1 MSYAIRNTLILLF
14 FFILLAGG
22 GISYIYFVQN
32 SQIEELEEDL
42 AANRAEYNE
51 LSAIADTYPFVQQ
64 AVESAEEFIENY
76 DKSLFPNHQPDQIYK
91 FLSEINFTWPR
102 VEFNFTF
109 TDSSNVEQYGI
120 ITSSVSGLGSYRAIY
135 DFINHIENSM
145 PVQKI
150 RNLQISPINQVGEY
164 GNANFSFDID
174 SYYDRS
180 NYFDT
185 EEEDLFMAMREP
197 GLFHNPFFP
206 LIRDIE
212 PNENNLT
219 NVENSRL
226 IGLSN
231 SRIFLRNQQGELVN
245 LVQGDPVYLGSLVS
259 INVQAGTATFRLNK
273 GGIIEDV
280 TLEVR
285 R

>member
-1 MSYAIRNTLILLF
+1 MSYALRNTLILLF

-109 TDSSNVEQYGI
+109 SDSSNVEQYGI

-135 DFINHIENSM
+135 EFINHIENSM

-164 GNANFSFDID
+164 GNANFTFDID

-180 NYFDT
+180 NQFNT

-197 GLFHNPFFP
+197 ALFHNPFFP

-212 PNENNLT
+212 PNEENLT
-219 NVENSRL
+219 DVENSRL

-245 LVQGDPVYLGSLVS
+245 KMVGDPVYLGILRA

>member
-1 MSYAIRNTLILLF
+1 MSYAIRNTLILLL

-32 SQIEELEEDL
+32 SQIEELEEEL
-42 AANRAEYNE
+42 AANQAEYNE

-64 AVESAEEFIENY
+64 AVENAETFIENY
-76 DKSLFPNHQPDQIYK
+76 EKSLFPNHQPDQIYK
-91 FLSEINFTWPR
+91 FLSELNMNWPR

-109 TDSSNVEQYGI
+109 SDSSNMEQYGI
-120 ITSSVSGLGSYRAIY
+120 ITSSVSGFGSYQSIY
-135 DFINHIENSM
+135 NFINHIENSM

-164 GNANFSFDID
+164 GNANFTFEID

-180 NYFDT
+180 NHFDT
-185 EEEDLFMAMREP
+185 REEDLFIAMRQP
-197 GLFHNPFFP
+197 SMFHNPFFP

-212 PNENNLT
+212 PNEENLT
-219 NVENSRL
+219 DIENSRL
-226 IGLSN
+226 IGVSS

-245 LVQGDPVYLGSLVS
+245 LMVDDPVYLGWLRT
-259 INVQAGTATFRLNK
+259 INVQDGRATFRLNK
-273 GGIIEDV
+273 GGIIEDI

>member
-1 MSYAIRNTLILLF
+1 MSYALRNTLILLF
-14 FFILLAGG
+14 FFLLLAGG

-51 LSAIADTYPFVQQ
+51 LSAIADNYPFVQQ

-76 DKSLFPNHQPDQIYK
+76 DKSLFPTHQPDQIYK

-102 VEFNFTF
+102 VEFNFNF

-135 DFINHIENSM
+135 NFINHIENSM

-164 GNANFSFDID
+164 GNANFTFDID

-185 EEEDLFMAMREP
+185 EEEDLFMAMSEP
-197 GLFHNPFFP
+197 VMFHNPFFP

-212 PNENNLT
+212 PNEDNLT
-219 NVENSRL
+219 DVENSRL

-245 LVQGDPVYLGSLVS
+245 LMEGDQVYLGNLRN
-259 INVQAGTATFRLNK
+259 INVQTGTATFRLNK